1 MENNTNKRIN
11 LLQIVNGFAIGGAE
25 KNLLELVRL
34 TDKKKYRVVIC
45 SVGQGGPLQREF
57 EALGL
62 NVYVV
67 TKKHRLDVSQVFNVA
82 EIMRNERVD
91 IVQMT
96 LFYAEIIGILAALLA
111 KVKIRISW
119 EVYTHSKKFRH
130 RLAYRLIY
138 KLVNCVIAVSDET
151 RKTIIKDRNLD
162 VKKAI
167 TIHYGVDLDKF
178 NASNGRITKTEP
190 KLNRNHKTLGIVAR
204 LTDQKG
210 HIYLIKAAPEIVK
223 KFPSVKFVLVGDGPL
238 RDSLKAEIA
247 KLGLSC
253 NFEFLGFRNDVNE
266 LLNSFDIF
274 VLPSLFEGLPNV
286 LLEAMACAKPIVA
299 TSVAGVPE
307 VVVDG
312 FTGLL
317 VPPKNPEALAKRISA
332 LLENEEL
339 MVKMGKEA
347 RKRVENNFSLTT
359 QVDNFQA
366 LYSKLID
373 SQSEKL

>member
-138 KLVNCVIAVSDET
+138 KLVNCVIAVSDTGDGMDEAFIRDRLFRPFDSTKGTQGMGIGAYQMRET
-151 RKTIIKDRNLD
+151 ILSMGGH
-162 VKKAI
+162 VA
-167 TIHYGVDLDKF
+167 V
-178 NASNGRITKTEP
+178 SSEP
-190 KLNRNHKTLGIVAR
+190 KSG
-204 LTDQKG
+204 
-210 HIYLIKAAPEIVK
+210 
-223 KFPSVKFVLVGDGPL
+223 
-238 RDSLKAEIA
+238 
-247 KLGLSC
+247 
-253 NFEFLGFRNDVNE
+253 
-266 LLNSFDIF
+266 
-274 VLPSLFEGLPNV
+274 
-286 LLEAMACAKPIVA
+286 
-299 TSVAGVPE
+299 
-307 VVVDG
+307 
-312 FTGLL
+312 
-317 VPPKNPEALAKRISA
+317 
-332 LLENEEL
+332 
-339 MVKMGKEA
+339 
-347 RKRVENNFSLTT
+347 T
-359 QVDNFQA
+359 QVTITLKVADC
-366 LYSKLID
+366 
-373 SQSEKL
+373 

>member
-34 TDKKKYRVVIC
+34 IDRKKYRVVIC

-57 EALGL
+57 EALGF

-67 TKKHRLDVSQVFNVA
+67 TKKHRLGVSQVFKVA
-82 EIMRNERVD
+82 KIMRDERID

-111 KVKIRISW
+111 KIKIRISW

-138 KLVNCVIAVSDET
+138 KLVNCVVAVSDET
-151 RKTIIKDRNLD
+151 RKTIINDRNLD

-167 TIHYGVDLDKF
+167 TVHYGVDFNKF
-178 NASNGRITKTEP
+178 NASNGRSTKANH
-190 KLNRNHKTLGIVAR
+190 KLNHNNKIIGVVAR

-210 HIYLIKAAPEIVK
+210 HIYLIKAAPEIIK
-223 KFPSVKFVLVGDGPL
+223 KFPTVKFVFVGDGPL
-238 RDSLKAEIA
+238 RDSLKAEIE

-253 NFEFLGFRNDVNE
+253 YFEFLGFRNEVNE

-312 FTGLL
+312 FTGFL
-317 VPPKNPEALAKRISA
+317 VPPQNPEGLAKRISD
-332 LLENEEL
+332 LLANDEL
-339 MVKMGKEA
+339 SVKMGKA
-347 RKRVENNFSLTT
+347 GRKRIENNFSLKT

-366 LYSKLID
+366 LYSKLLTHNPI
-373 SQSEKL
+373 KL